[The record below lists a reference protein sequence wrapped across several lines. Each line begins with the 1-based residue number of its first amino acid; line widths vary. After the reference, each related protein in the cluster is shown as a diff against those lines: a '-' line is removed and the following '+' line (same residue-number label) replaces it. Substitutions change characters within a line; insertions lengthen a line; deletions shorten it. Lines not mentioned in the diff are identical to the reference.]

1 METIEKDIS
10 FVKVDKNLIGE
21 VKVGEIFGLEVIE
34 VGEQITLKLKKI
46 QGEDTEENNER
57 VKFNEVF
64 KEIDDGLENIIS
76 VQISGIKFGSNCR
89 IGKGITF
96 GGINFQL
103 FKDRDLAVIKK
114 NSHWIIVGIY

>member
-1 METIEKDIS
+1 MFFELYGDKNGLSLAVFVRNELRRRSETGLPAENI
-10 FVKVDKNLIGE
+10 DKNLIGE

-64 KEIDDGLENIIS
+64 KEIDDGLENII
-76 VQISGIKFGSNCR
+76 
-89 IGKGITF
+89 
-96 GGINFQL
+96 
-103 FKDRDLAVIKK
+103 
-114 NSHWIIVGIY
+114 